1 MTEELEKP
9 KKGRTLSGILW
20 EKILD
25 YVEGDRFPSRIY
37 RDTMRLIK
45 ASLLSYLIWSAPNYN
60 QAIINLAILLGPYSG
75 LIPAAMAGFF
85 IVYKWASI
93 KGAFMWF
100 WGIVDRSLQ
109 RQKENYEARRIGPL
123 FEGVPINKL
132 VDIISSGATF
142 GRDLVREETGCSV
155 EQHTMLQ
162 DLFLQCGI
170 LVKGDNNSHVMANDY
185 TREDLE
191 ELFLE
196 CDNADDMKKLF
207 ARRNGLQWVIND
219 RKLER
224 EKFYRKTIRR

>member
-1 MTEELEKP
+1 MSEELEKP
-9 KKGRTLSGILW
+9 KKGRSLSGILW
-20 EKILD
+20 EKVLD
-25 YVEGDRFPSRIY
+25 YVEGDKLPSRIY

-100 WGIVDRSLQ
+100 WAIIDKSLE
-109 RQKENYEARRIGPL
+109 RHKEDYEARKIGPL

-132 VDIISSGATF
+132 VDIIASGASF
-142 GRDLVREETGCSV
+142 GRDLVRDETGCSV
-155 EQHTMLQ
+155 EQHAMLKG
-162 DLFLQCGI
+162 LFLECGI
-170 LVKGDNNSHVMANDY
+170 LTKGENNSAVMSNDF

-196 CDNADDMKKLF
+196 CDNAEDMKKLF
-207 ARRNGLQWVIND
+207 LRKNGLQWVVND
-219 RKLER
+219 SRLER
-224 EKFYRKTIRR
+224 EKFYRKTIR